1 MHIRLRD
8 YGIPCPPEISKVVG
22 MNSAQALHHFV
33 AKSPWSV
40 EKFRSRRIDR
50 TVEAVKGKAIKVI
63 IDETGDR
70 KKGNK
75 TD

>member
-1 MHIRLRD
+1 L
-8 YGIPCPPEISKVVG
+8 PEISKVVG
-22 MNSAQALHHFV
+22 VNSTQALYNFV

-40 EKFRSRRIDR
+40 EKFKTRRLER

-63 IDETGDR
+63 IDETEDR